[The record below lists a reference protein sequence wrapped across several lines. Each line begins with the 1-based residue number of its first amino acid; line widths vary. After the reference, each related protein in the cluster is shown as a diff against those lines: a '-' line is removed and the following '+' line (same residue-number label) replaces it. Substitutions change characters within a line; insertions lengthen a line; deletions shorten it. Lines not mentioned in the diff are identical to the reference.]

1 MTLKDTLSKYDFK
14 FKKKFGQNFISD
26 PHLLQK
32 IASAAEITAD
42 DIVVEI
48 GPGAGTLTR
57 ELANAA
63 RAVIAIEIDPEL
75 IPIIEENMA
84 GYANFHLLCADAL
97 TIDLDELVAEKTGST
112 AAYKIVANLPYYIT
126 TPLVMH
132 FLEQGFHINRIVIMV
147 QKEVAQRFQAA
158 PGTKEYGAVTVALN
172 YYGQVSLAFIVSR
185 HLFTPQPEVD
195 SAVIDIRIYDQKPY
209 TAEDPQMFRR
219 LIKAAFSQRRKTL
232 NNAIKTAGI
241 QPEIMAQAFK
251 DCDIDPKRRGETLSV
266 AEFVALANR
275 VTDLT
280 RETKADTVSP
290 APDEQEV

>member
-1 MTLKDTLSKYDFK
+1 MTTMTLKDTLSKYDFK

-32 IASAAEITAD
+32 IASAAEITSD

-57 ELANAA
+57 ELAKEA

-84 GYANFHLLCADAL
+84 DCDNFYLLCADAL
-97 TIDLDELVAEKTGST
+97 TIDLDALVAEKTGSM
-112 AAYKIVANLPYYIT
+112 APYKIVANLPYYIT

-132 FLEQGFHINRIVIMV
+132 FLEQGFHISRIVIMV

-209 TAEDPQMFRR
+209 TAQDPDMFRR

-232 NNAIKTAGI
+232 HNAIKTAGI
-241 QPEIMAQAFK
+241 QPEIIL
-251 DCDIDPKRRGETLSV
+251 CRCEHSIPKRRGETLSV

-275 VTDLT
+275 VTDLIH
-280 RETKADTVSP
+280 ETKDASDQD
-290 APDEQEV
+290 A

>member
-32 IASAAEITAD
+32 IASAAEITSD

-57 ELANAA
+57 ELAKEA

-84 GYANFHLLCADAL
+84 DCDNFYLLCADAL
-97 TIDLDELVAEKTGST
+97 TIDLDALVAEKTGSM
-112 AAYKIVANLPYYIT
+112 APYKIVANLPYYIT

-132 FLEQGFHINRIVIMV
+132 FLEQGFHISRIVIMV

-209 TAEDPQMFRR
+209 TAQDPDMFRR

-232 NNAIKTAGI
+232 HNAIKTAGI
-241 QPEIMAQAFK
+241 QPENMAQALK
-251 DCDIDPKRRGETLSV
+251 DCDIDPNRRGETLSV

-275 VTDLT
+275 VTDLIH
-280 RETKADTVSP
+280 ETKDASDQD
-290 APDEQEV
+290 A